1 MSLQSKSDS
10 FENTLAGLLK
20 IRTVVQRSVN
30 AEVRIDGVSRGLLPS
45 GLLLLVGFSQEG
57 DALPAGTAE
66 WFESATAQQRA
77 DVLRSLFQKWW
88 DKLAQ
93 LRIFPDEQGRM
104 NLSLLQQPQQC
115 GVYLVSQF
123 TLFAD
128 LRKGNRPGFSAALS
142 APVAKLCFAQM
153 LEFVCAQAADRP
165 VYSGVFAADMQV
177 TLTNDGPVTLLFD
190 CSLNKGIVAL

>member
-10 FENTLAGLLK
+10 LENSLAGLLK

-30 AEVRIDGVSRGLLPS
+30 AEVMIDGISRGILPS
-45 GLLLLVGFSQEG
+45 GLLLLLGFSQEG

-66 WFESATAQQRA
+66 WFESATAHQRA
-77 DVLRSLFQKWW
+77 ELLQPLFQKWW

-142 APVAKLCFAQM
+142 APVAKQCFAQM
-153 LEFVCAQAADRP
+153 VEFVTAQAAGRP
-165 VYSGVFAADMQV
+165 VLSGVFAADMKV

-190 CSLNKGIVAL
+190 CSMNKGIVAL

>member
-1 MSLQSKSDS
+1 MSLQSKP
-10 FENTLAGLLK
+10 ENLENSIAGLLK
-20 IRTVVQRSVN
+20 IRTVVQRGVN
-30 AEVRIDGVSRGLLPS
+30 AEVCIDGVSRGLLQS
-45 GLLLLVGFSQEG
+45 GLVLLVGFSQEG
-57 DALPAGTAE
+57 DALPPETAE
-66 WFESATAQQRA
+66 RVESATAKERA
-77 DVLRSLFQKWW
+77 ELLQPLFQKWW

-93 LRIFPDEQGRM
+93 LRIFPDDQGRM
-104 NLSLLQQPQQC
+104 NFSLLQQPQQC

-142 APVAKLCFAQM
+142 APVAKYCFAQ
-153 LEFVCAQAADRP
+153 LIEFVTAQAAGRP
-165 VYSGVFAADMQV
+165 VFSGVFAADMKV

>member
-1 MSLQSKSDS
+1 L
-10 FENTLAGLLK
+10 ENSLAGLLK

-30 AEVRIDGVSRGLLPS
+30 AEVMIDGISRGILPS
-45 GLLLLVGFSQEG
+45 GLLLLLGFSQEG

-66 WFESATAQQRA
+66 WFESATAHQRA
-77 DVLRSLFQKWW
+77 ELLQPLFQKWW

-142 APVAKLCFAQM
+142 APVAKQCFAQM
-153 LEFVCAQAADRP
+153 VEFVTAQAAGRP
-165 VYSGVFAADMQV
+165 VLSGVFAADMKV

-190 CSLNKGIVAL
+190 CSMNKGIVAL